1 MWSLAQSS
9 NIRGLAAAAPLAHDC
24 SPQPRQQI
32 NILKLGKGTNHA
44 TPIPQCMIDVSRR
57 LRRAILLNDLPLVKR
72 IIQNNP
78 QILRNPDFED
88 KSNTSLHLA
97 ARHGF
102 TQIAEFLI
110 DLGHESDLISRNNDL
125 ETPLMLAAAAGKE
138 ETGVTLAK
146 RFPECIPW
154 ADKHGLDALMLSCK
168 SGFGTLHLIPTLILH
183 GPSTLSAS
191 DNNGNTALH
200 HASAAG
206 ELKAL
211 RMLLQYG
218 ANPLACNVY
227 SWTPLHYSATV
238 AAESYFKSLIIES
251 EKSKAEV
258 KRERAERERRGR
270 AGVRIVTGDDE
281 GGSGGGGGGGM
292 EWSPVERRRAMTP
305 TEGRG
310 WGEGARA
317 RAETGESI

>member
-1 MWSLAQSS
+1 MLASS
-9 NIRGLAAAAPLAHDC
+9 RNVSH
-24 SPQPRQQI
+24 
-32 NILKLGKGTNHA
+32 
-44 TPIPQCMIDVSRR
+44 CMIDPSRR

-72 IIQNNP
+72 IVRNNP
-78 QILRNPDFED
+78 QKLRNPDFED

-97 ARHGF
+97 AKHGF

-110 DLGHESDLISRNNDL
+110 EQGHEEEMVSRNNDL

-138 ETGVTLAK
+138 DMGVTLAK

-154 ADKHGLDALMLSCK
+154 QDKAGLDALMLSCR
-168 SGFGTLHLIPTLILH
+168 SGAGTLHLIPTLILH
-183 GPSTLSAS
+183 GPSVLTNSDAS
-191 DNNGNTALH
+191 GNTALH

-218 ANPLACNVY
+218 ANPLASNAY
-227 SWTPLHYSATV
+227 SWTPVHYSATP
-238 AAESYFKSLIIES
+238 AAEAYFKTLIIDF
-251 EKSKAEV
+251 EKNKAEA
-258 KRERAERERRGR
+258 KREMRERERQRN
-270 AGVRIVTGDDE
+270 AGVRLVTDQDALGAGGPVSQMGDRQRARDDAAIA
-281 GGSGGGGGGGM
+281 GLPAPGM
-292 EWSPVERRRAMTP
+292 EWSPVEKRRAMTP

-310 WGEGARA
+310 WTFTPDGMRP